1 MSEILDVAVIG
12 GGVIGCAVA
21 YTLSGY
27 DCRVA
32 VLERENDVATGAT
45 RANSAIIHA
54 GYDPE
59 PGTLMARLN
68 VEGCAMAPDLCAR
81 LDVPY
86 ENIGSLV
93 LSFSEED
100 DATLQMLYDRGMR
113 NAVPGLQLLDAAQ
126 VRALEPQVSGDVRGA
141 LYAPSAG
148 IVCPWEYALAMGEV
162 AAENG
167 VEFHLNCAVTGIS
180 NEDGLYHI
188 ATSAGEYIARYV
200 VNAAGVESA
209 AVHAMVTAPDFTMKP
224 SRGEYYLMDKS
235 ECGRARHVLFQ
246 CPSAL
251 GKGVLVSPTVDGNL
265 IVGPSAIAAADP
277 ERVNTTADGLHGVQQ
292 AAARTLSTIN
302 YRNTIRVFAGM
313 RANTDHEDFLIREV
327 RPGFV
332 DLAGIKSPGLSAAPA
347 IGKYC
352 VELLQRAGL
361 TAGFKAGVVSER
373 RKTRFRRLSAEEK
386 ARKIAENP
394 LYGRVICR
402 CETVT
407 EGEIVDAIHSPIPPC
422 TVDGIKRRTGAGM
435 GRCQGGFCSPR
446 VVEILSRELG
456 VSPLEIQKDIGHSYI
471 LDRETKKGAA
481 QA

>member
-1 MSEILDVAVIG
+1 MSEILDVAIIG
-12 GGVIGCAVA
+12 GGVVGCAVA
-21 YTLSGY
+21 HALSRY
-27 DCRVA
+27 HCRVA
-32 VLERENDVATGAT
+32 VLEKENDVATGAT

-54 GYDPE
+54 GYDPL

-68 VEGCAMAPDLCAR
+68 VEGCAMAPQLCAQ

-93 LSFSEED
+93 LSLSEED
-100 DATLQMLYDRGMR
+100 DATLKTLYDRGVQ
-113 NAVPGLQLLDAAQ
+113 NGVPGLELLDAAQ
-126 VRALEPQVSGDVRGA
+126 VRAMEPQVSDAVRGA

-148 IVCPWEYALAMGEV
+148 IICPWEYALAMGEV

-167 VEFHLNCAVTGIS
+167 VEFHLNCAAIAITPT
-180 NEDGLYHI
+180 DGHYRI
-188 ATSAGEYIARYV
+188 TTTAGEYTARYV

-209 AVHAMVTAPDFTMKP
+209 TIHEMVAEPDFAIRP

-235 ECGRARHVLFQ
+235 ECSRAHHVLFQ

-265 IVGPSAIAAADP
+265 IVGPSAIAATDA
-277 ERVNTTADGLHGVQQ
+277 ERVNTTADGLRGVQL
-292 AAARTLSTIN
+292 AAARTIPTIN

-313 RANTDHEDFLIREV
+313 RANTDQEDFLIRET
-327 RPGFV
+327 RSGFI

-352 VELLQRAGL
+352 VELLQKAGL
-361 TAGFKAGVVSER
+361 TATLREGAVTTR
-373 RKTRFRRLSAEEK
+373 RKTRFRRLSAAEK
-386 ARKIAENP
+386 TRKIAENP

-407 EGEIVDAIHSPIPPC
+407 EGEIVDAIHSPIQPR

-456 VSPLEIQKDIGHSYI
+456 CSPLEIQKDTKHSII
-471 LDRETKKGAA
+471 LERETKKGAA
-481 QA
+481 QV

>member
-1 MSEILDVAVIG
+1 MSEMLDVAVIG

-21 YTLSGY
+21 YTLSRY

-45 RANSAIIHA
+45 RANSAIVHA
-54 GYDPE
+54 GYDPK

-68 VEGCAMAPDLCAR
+68 VEGCAMAPELCAR

-100 DATLQMLYDRGMR
+100 DATLKTLYDRGVQ
-113 NAVPGLQLLDAAQ
+113 NGVPGLELLDGAQ
-126 VRALEPQVSGDVRGA
+126 VRAMEPQVSDAVRGA

-148 IVCPWEYALAMGEV
+148 IICPWEYALAMGEV

-167 VEFHLNCAVTGIS
+167 VAIHLNCAVTGITA
-180 NEDGLYHI
+180 EDSCYRI
-188 ATSAGEYIARYV
+188 TTTAGEYTARYV

-209 AVHAMVTAPDFTMKP
+209 AVHGMVAEPDFVIRP
-224 SRGEYYLMDKS
+224 SRGEYYLMDKA
-235 ECGRARHVLFQ
+235 ECGRAHHVLFQ

-265 IVGPSAIAAADP
+265 IVGPSAIAAAEP
-277 ERVNTTADGLHGVQQ
+277 ERVNTTADGLYGVQQ
-292 AAARTLSTIN
+292 AAARTLPSIN

-327 RPGFV
+327 RPGFI

-352 VELLQRAGL
+352 VELLQKAGL
-361 TAGFKAGVVSER
+361 TAAPKEDAVATR

-407 EGEIVDAIHSPIPPC
+407 EGEIVDAIHSPIRPR
-422 TVDGIKRRTGAGM
+422 TVDAIKRRTGAGM

-456 VSPLEIQKDIGHSYI
+456 CSPLEIQKDTGHSYI
-471 LDRETKKGAA
+471 LERETKKGAA

>member
-1 MSEILDVAVIG
+1 MPEQLDVVVIG
-12 GGVIGCAVA
+12 GGVVGCAVA
-21 YTLSGY
+21 YTLSQYHG
-27 DCRVA
+27 RIA
-32 VLERENDVATGAT
+32 VLEKENDIATGAT

-54 GYDPE
+54 GYDPL
-59 PGTLMARLN
+59 PGTLMAKLN
-68 VEGCAMAPDLCAR
+68 VEGCAMAPGLCAQ

-86 ENIGSLV
+86 EAIGSLV
-93 LSFSEED
+93 VSFSPED
-100 DATLQMLYDRGMR
+100 DATLKTLYDRGIQ
-113 NAVPGLQLLDAAQ
+113 NGVPGLELLGAAQ
-126 VRALEPQVSGDVRGA
+126 VRAMEPQISDAVRGA

-167 VEFHLNCAVTGIS
+167 VKFHLNCAVTAINAEG
-180 NEDGLYHI
+180 EHYRI
-188 ATSAGEYIARYV
+188 ATTNGEYIARYV

-209 AVHAMVTAPDFTMKP
+209 AIHAMVSQPDFVIQP

-235 ECGRARHVLFQ
+235 ECCRAHHVLFQ
-246 CPSAL
+246 CPSAR

-265 IVGPSAIAAADP
+265 IVGPSAIAAADA
-277 ERVNTTADGLHGVQQ
+277 ERVNTTAGGLHSVQL
-292 AAARTLSTIN
+292 AASRTLPTIN

-313 RANTDHEDFLIREV
+313 RANTDREDFLIREV
-327 RPGFV
+327 IPGFI
-332 DLAGIKSPGLSAAPA
+332 DLAGIKSPGLTAAPA

-352 VELLQRAGL
+352 VELLQKAGL
-361 TAGFKAGVVSER
+361 TAVPKERAVTTR

-386 ARKIAENP
+386 SKKIAENP

-402 CETVT
+402 CETIT
-407 EGEIVDAIHSPIPPC
+407 EGEIVDAIHSPIQPR

-456 VSPLEIQKDIGHSYI
+456 CSPLEIQKDTGHSII
-471 LDRETKKGAA
+471 LKWETKKGAA

>member
-1 MSEILDVAVIG
+1 MLDVAIIG

-21 YTLSGY
+21 YTLSRY
-27 DCRVA
+27 DGRVA
-32 VLERENDVATGAT
+32 VLEKENDVATGAT

-68 VEGCAMAPDLCAR
+68 VEGCAMAPELCR
-81 LDVPY
+81 QLDVPFQP
-86 ENIGSLV
+86 IGSLV
-93 LSFSEED
+93 LSFSPED
-100 DATLQMLYDRGMR
+100 DDTLRTLYERGMK
-113 NAVPGLQLLDAAQ
+113 NGVPGLELLDAAQ
-126 VRALEPQVSGDVRGA
+126 VHTMEPQVSDEVRGA

-162 AAENG
+162 AAQNG
-167 VEFHLNCAVTGIS
+167 VAFHLNCAVTAIEPREGHYR
-180 NEDGLYHI
+180 LT
-188 ATSAGEYIARYV
+188 TSQGVFDARYV

-209 AVHAMVTAPDFTMKP
+209 AVHGMVAPPEFTLRP

-235 ECGRARHVLFQ
+235 ESGRAHHVLFQ

-265 IVGPSAIAAADP
+265 IVGPSAIAAGNAA
-277 ERVNTTADGLHGVQQ
+277 RVNTTAQGLRSVQQ
-292 AAARTLSTIN
+292 AAARTLPSIN

-313 RANTDHEDFLIREV
+313 RANTDQKDFILKEV
-327 RPGFV
+327 RPGFI
-332 DLAGIKSPGLSAAPA
+332 DLAGVKSPGLTAAPA
-347 IGKYC
+347 IGRFC
-352 VELLQRAGL
+352 AELLQQAGL
-361 TAGFKAGVVSER
+361 RLTEQAGGVTAR

-407 EGEIVDAIHSPIPPC
+407 EGEIVDAIHSPIPPR

-456 VSPLEIQKDIGHSYI
+456 CTPLDILKDTKHSYI

-481 QA
+481 EA